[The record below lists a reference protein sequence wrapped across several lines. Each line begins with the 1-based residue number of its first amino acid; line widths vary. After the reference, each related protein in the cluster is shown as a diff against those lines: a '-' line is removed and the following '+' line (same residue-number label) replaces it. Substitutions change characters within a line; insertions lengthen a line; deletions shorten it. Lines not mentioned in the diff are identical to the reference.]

1 MKDNDMMRIVKM
13 LISKIASTVRANTV
27 DTVRRVP
34 AEVIE
39 ADNESRY
46 ADVRLLSVTNSN
58 QIMHLMNCS
67 GQNLKTGD
75 AVWVEYMYG
84 LDNAFIAIL
93 NNGKPWGW

>member
-1 MKDNDMMRIVKM
+1 MKDTEMVRVVKL
-13 LISKIASTVRANTV
+13 LINKMAGTIKDSTA
-27 DTVRRVP
+27 DAVRRVP

-39 ADNESRY
+39 ADNNARY
-46 ADVRLLSVTNSN
+46 ADVRLLSSTGDD
-58 QIMHLMNCS
+58 QIMHLMNCT

-75 AVWVEYMYG
+75 AVWIEYMYG

>member
-13 LISKIASTVRANTV
+13 LISKITNTVRVNTV

-46 ADVRLLSVTNSN
+46 ADVRLLSAT
-58 QIMHLMNCS
+58 
-67 GQNLKTGD
+67 K
-75 AVWVEYMYG
+75 
-84 LDNAFIAIL
+84 
-93 NNGKPWGW
+93 NN